1 MLPTVCKILGVEMI
15 RDGGSLAAKFES
27 SAGQYILFF
36 QIHVVD
42 RGPFER
48 EQLGYR
54 EPVIIDCDPRK
65 RPPNSSAVHYSELSG
80 PSIPISWN
88 EARNIVDEIAGLAQG
103 LSPPYA
109 EWLNEMICAC
119 ANDGHLPPSPS
130 RLKRVRRLGDLM
142 RPDKP

>member
-1 MLPTVCKILGVEMI
+1 MLPNVCKILDVEMI

-27 SAGQYILFF
+27 YTGGQYILFF

-42 RGPFER
+42 RGPFEK

-65 RPPNSSAVHYSELSG
+65 RPPNSSTVHYSELSG

-88 EARNIVDEIAGLAQG
+88 EARNIVGQIERLAQE
-103 LSPPYA
+103 LSPQRA
-109 EWLNEMICAC
+109 EWLHEMIFAC
-119 ANDGHLPPSPS
+119 ANDGHLPPGPS
-130 RLKRVRRLGDLM
+130 RLKRVRRLGDN
-142 RPDKP
+142 P